1 MSDHED
7 RDPSEEKE
15 IRERDEEDQG
25 VDYNDAGSRSSRSK
39 SRSRSRSKSRSRSAS
54 RSRSYSRSRS
64 RSGSRY
70 RSRSKSRSRS
80 RKHRSPSRSRSRSR
94 SRRRRRSRSRSRSP
108 YHHRHRRSRSR
119 SPLSS
124 RKRHV
129 GSRDNPETSNC
140 LGIFGL
146 SLYTTERDLRQYFE
160 KYGNVDSIQI
170 VYDRQSGRSRGFG
183 FVYYETVEDAREAKA
198 STNGLEI
205 DGRRIRVDYS
215 ITKRAHT
222 PTPGVYMGK
231 ATQDNYSK
239 DRRSDYYGS
248 GHGHRSRS
256 RSYSP
261 RKLIIEV
268 ISCHV

>member
-1 MSDHED
+1 MSDPED
-7 RDPSEEKE
+7 REPSEEKE
-15 IRERDEEDQG
+15 ISERDDEGQG
-25 VDYNDAGSRSSRSK
+25 DGYNNAGSRSSHSR
-39 SRSRSRSKSRSRSAS
+39 SRSRSRSKSSSRSHTVSPAYS
-54 RSRSYSRSRS
+54 RSRSRS
-64 RSGSRY
+64 RSGSR
-70 RSRSKSRSRS
+70 RR
-80 RKHRSPSRSRSRSR
+80 SRSRSRSR
-94 SRRRRRSRSRSRSP
+94 SRRRRSPSRSRSRSRSKKRRRSRSRSRSP
-108 YHHRHRRSRSR
+108 YHSRHK
-119 SPLSS
+119 

-129 GSRDNPETSNC
+129 GSRDNPESSNC

-160 KYGNVDSIQI
+160 KYGSVDSIQI

-183 FVYYETVEDAREAKA
+183 FVYYESTEDAREAKA

-231 ATQDNYSK
+231 ATQHRNYRKGHHDDYNRDKESYSR
-239 DRRSDYYGS
+239 DRRSDNYGS
-248 GHGHRSRS
+248 GYGYRSRS

-261 RKLIIEV
+261 RRY
-268 ISCHV
+268 

>member
-1 MSDHED
+1 M
-7 RDPSEEKE
+7 
-15 IRERDEEDQG
+15 
-25 VDYNDAGSRSSRSK
+25 
-39 SRSRSRSKSRSRSAS
+39 
-54 RSRSYSRSRS
+54 
-64 RSGSRY
+64 
-70 RSRSKSRSRS
+70 
-80 RKHRSPSRSRSRSR
+80 
-94 SRRRRRSRSRSRSP
+94 
-108 YHHRHRRSRSR
+108 

-160 KYGNVDSIQI
+160 KYGSVDSIQI

-183 FVYYETVEDAREAKA
+183 FVYYESSEDAREAKS

-231 ATQDNYSK
+231 PTQHRNYRKSHYDDYTRDKEYYSK
-239 DRRSDYYGS
+239 DRHRDYYGS
-248 GHGHRSRS
+248 GYGYRSRS

-261 RKLIIEV
+261 RRY
-268 ISCHV
+268 

>member
-1 MSDHED
+1 M
-7 RDPSEEKE
+7 
-15 IRERDEEDQG
+15 
-25 VDYNDAGSRSSRSK
+25 
-39 SRSRSRSKSRSRSAS
+39 
-54 RSRSYSRSRS
+54 
-64 RSGSRY
+64 
-70 RSRSKSRSRS
+70 
-80 RKHRSPSRSRSRSR
+80 
-94 SRRRRRSRSRSRSP
+94 
-108 YHHRHRRSRSR
+108 
-119 SPLSS
+119 
-124 RKRHV
+124 
-129 GSRDNPETSNC
+129 
-140 LGIFGL
+140 

-261 RKLIIEV
+261 RRY
-268 ISCHV
+268 